1 LPLSERPAHST
12 AQRRTFLDTLLL
24 EAVADRAE
32 NGHSRKVEQSGD
44 DLAGVVHM
52 LGTILI
58 IILILILLGALP
70 RWGYSS
76 GWGYGPSGG
85 IGVILIIVLI
95 LVLLGRL

>member
-1 LPLSERPAHST
+1 
-12 AQRRTFLDTLLL
+12 LLL

-70 RWGYSS
+70 RCVYSS